1 MLLER
6 ENQAVRES
14 AEEQMQALE
23 DEYEGRIMTVQTE
36 MDRVLADSRV
46 VKVTKDITSFVGEVA
61 VVNNYEF

>member
-1 MLLER
+1 
-6 ENQAVRES
+6 
-14 AEEQMQALE
+14 MQALE